1 MRRSAPALKSSA
13 LLGLFCFAVGIAWA
27 QKPAPQPLPIKLTAK
42 INNRFNWDTQKDDL
56 YEDKSKTT
64 TDINAQVKY
73 LPNPTVQAVAGQW
86 MVDGKVRPY
95 NIYLNLAS
103 EHINFRLGNQIV
115 RWGKA
120 DEISPLDIV
129 NPEDLTQGLSKV
141 RADRK
146 IPVPMANLEFLSD
159 YINLQGIFIPF
170 FEKSAFLY
178 SGDDWAYF
186 GNLDKK
192 YGPIGINE
200 EEPAQ
205 TVKDAGYGGRLS
217 GTIGR
222 VDLALV
228 YLNHRRDTPSMAA
241 FPQSPPPS
249 APGEESTIE
258 DLVKWS
264 KHTGLPL
271 EFRYLREEV
280 YGFEFETTIGSLGLR
295 GDASY
300 VSSHSFITPSL
311 EEQRKPVIT
320 AVGGFDYN
328 GPSNSYINLMYSQTH
343 IRDYD
348 PALAPTQQKTS
359 SVSGQ
364 FSMEILSGNIKV
376 GYLGLANLTEKSYYH
391 NPKINIGYIPNVG
404 IELGVDIYSGPPST
418 QIGFFD
424 NNDQA
429 YLSLTFFF

>member
-1 MRRSAPALKSSA
+1 MNQKYPSTKSSA
-13 LLGLFCFAVGIAWA
+13 LLGLFFCATVWGWA
-27 QKPAPQPLPIKLTAK
+27 EKPAPKPLPIKLTAK
-42 INNRFNWDTQKDDL
+42 INNRFNWDIKNDDI
-56 YEDKSKTT
+56 YEDTSKTT

-103 EHINFRLGNQIV
+103 QHVNLRLGNQIV

-129 NPEDLTQGLSKV
+129 NPEDFTQGFSKN
-141 RADRK
+141 RSDRK
-146 IPVPMANLEFLSD
+146 IPVPMVNLEFLSD
-159 YINLQGIFIPF
+159 AINLQGIFIPF
-170 FEKSAFLY
+170 FEKSTFLF
-178 SGDDWAYF
+178 SGSDWAYF

-192 YGPIGINE
+192 YGPIGIHE
-200 EEPAQ
+200 VEPAQ

-217 GTIGR
+217 GAIGR

-241 FPQSPPPS
+241 FPFPPPQI
-249 APGEESTIE
+249 PGKESSIE
-258 DLVKWS
+258 DLVAWS
-264 KHTGLPL
+264 KNTMTPL
-271 EFRYLREEV
+271 EFQYLREEV
-280 YGFEFETTIGSLGLR
+280 YGVEFETTIGSLGLR

-300 VSSHSFITPSL
+300 VSSHSFITSTL
-311 EEQRKPVIT
+311 EEKRKPVIT

-328 GPSNSYINLMYSQTH
+328 GPSNSYFNFMYSQSH

-364 FSMEILSGNIKV
+364 CSMELLSGNIKI
-376 GYLGLANLTEKSYYH
+376 GYLGLANLTEKSFFH